1 MTSNR
6 IQGSDAEIPSP
17 ETEFPFSEPID
28 LEITD
33 TIDLH
38 AFRPDETGPV
48 LQAYL
53 AEAYLRRFRFVRIIH
68 GKGIGVQREIVRKI
82 LSETEFVKE
91 FKTGG
96 EFSGDWGATVAELKI
111 KA

>member
-1 MTSNR
+1 MPHNPKQDSE
-6 IQGSDAEIPSP
+6 AEIASP
-17 ETEFPFSEPID
+17 ATEFPFSEPID
-28 LEITD
+28 FEITD

-38 AFRPDETGPV
+38 AFRPDESRAV
-48 LQAYL
+48 IRAYL
-53 AEAYLRRFRFVRIIH
+53 AEAYSRRFRFVRIIH

-82 LSETEFVKE
+82 LGETEFVKE

-111 KA
+111 NP